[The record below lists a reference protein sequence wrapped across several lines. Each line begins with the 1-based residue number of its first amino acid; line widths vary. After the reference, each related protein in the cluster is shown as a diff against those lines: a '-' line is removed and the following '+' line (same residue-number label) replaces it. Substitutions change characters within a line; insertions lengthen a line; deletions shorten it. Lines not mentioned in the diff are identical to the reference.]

1 MMKPARLFFLAP
13 LLLAVLLSAS
23 APPNRLN
30 FPSFP
35 SFPDIDLPTLPSP
48 DDIQDSLEDL
58 LDSLPDLTSAI
69 DSVLSAN
76 TSALHDPK
84 FPFHDRCPV
93 PPGAY
98 APLDFPALLA
108 SAESSQ
114 NTSANLKATLRAAAA
129 EAAAN
134 CPASAPPLNVAGDKN
149 CTGVREI
156 DVAELGCS
164 GGCLSGSG
172 TLKFGEG
179 PRGVYE
185 LVKDVSDVC
194 LAGEVSAWE
203 LLGLRRRRRGGSS
216 RVVRDAVARHGL
228 RGLKDFQVLALD
240 VNMTCDGSADSAV
253 SVRAVATMAGAL
265 VEALGPFGD
274 NLTRSDWRELFAL
287 VWDAAKGE
295 GAEAPVLA
303 VGDHILAVRK
313 APLTVP
319 LLGERPRVMS
329 CVYRRESAVSFDLVV
344 DLVESNDAAPALLD
358 LSAAIADLAGL
369 EPRYIR
375 CEKSED
381 AASKRAVKL
390 SATRQ
395 AAPVRYTF
403 SVAGAP
409 GRAFTQEPD
418 MSAAAVKGALE
429 GVAGVEEVVTAEV
442 DEDSVAMEEVEEAAP
457 EEAAPEDAAPEDA
470 APEDAAPEDVGQP
483 GDEEEGENDGVN
495 VGAIVGGVVAG
506 VAGLAMVAAAVV
518 IVKRRKE
525 GGESVGTVDER
536 KAVEEK
542 DVEAHDVDEV

>member
-1 MMKPARLFFLAP
+1 
-13 LLLAVLLSAS
+13 V
-23 APPNRLN
+23 
-30 FPSFP
+30 
-35 SFPDIDLPTLPSP
+35 
-48 DDIQDSLEDL
+48 
-58 LDSLPDLTSAI
+58 
-69 DSVLSAN
+69 
-76 TSALHDPK
+76 
-84 FPFHDRCPV
+84 
-93 PPGAY
+93 GA
-98 APLDFPALLA
+98 AG
-108 SAESSQ
+108 
-114 NTSANLKATLRAAAA
+114 AAA
-129 EAAAN
+129 
-134 CPASAPPLNVAGDKN
+134 P
-149 CTGVREI
+149 R
-156 DVAELGCS
+156 
-164 GGCLSGSG
+164 
-172 TLKFGEG
+172 
-179 PRGVYE
+179 PRGV
-185 LVKDVSDVC
+185 V
-194 LAGEVSAWE
+194 AGGA
-203 LLGLRRRRRGGSS
+203 GRG
-216 RVVRDAVARHGL
+216 
-228 RGLKDFQVLALD
+228 
-240 VNMTCDGSADSAV
+240 
-253 SVRAVATMAGAL
+253 
-265 VEALGPFGD
+265 E
-274 NLTRSDWRELFAL
+274 
-287 VWDAAKGE
+287 
-295 GAEAPVLA
+295 A

-319 LLGERPRVMS
+319 LLGERPRVIS

-470 APEDAAPEDVGQP
+470 APEDAAPEDAAPEDVGQP